1 MSALANVARRAASS
15 AATTTLARALAS
27 ARVATSSASA
37 AWTSSARAFGTSA
50 MGGRAL
56 GAPARARAAL
66 AATTATAATA
76 SRTNAMRT
84 CARAYARKVVVGAGG
99 KTKTKIK
106 PWSSYK
112 GRFQVTGS
120 GKKILRK
127 RKGKRHCAFAKTPKQ
142 RMHLRSTTLVHASL
156 VQNMRKLGFKMR

>member
-15 AATTTLARALAS
+15 AAAASTTLARALVS
-27 ARVATSSASA
+27 ARVATSTASA

-56 GAPARARAAL
+56 GA
-66 AATTATAATA
+66 TTATAATT

-84 CARAYARKVVVGAGG
+84 RARAYARKVVVGAGG

>member
-15 AATTTLARALAS
+15 ATATTLARAFAS
-27 ARVATSSASA
+27 ARVAPSTASV
-37 AWTSSARAFGTSA
+37 AWMASARAFGTSA
-50 MGGRAL
+50 VGGRAL

-66 AATTATAATA
+66 TATTTA
-76 SRTNAMRT
+76 SWTNVMVT

-142 RMHLRSTTLVHASL
+142 RMRLRSTTLVHASL